1 MKKDT
6 YVYKLGESLY
16 INLTNKCTNSCV
28 FCVRNTQDGMDD
40 YNLWLE
46 REPDAKDVIALIPD
60 PTAYKEIVFCGFGEP
75 TERLDVLL
83 EIAAYIKQKGGTVRI
98 NTNGHAS
105 LIAGCDVTPRL
116 EGLVDVVSISLNA
129 STAAEYQR
137 QCQCVYGE
145 QGFDGMLD
153 FACKAKKYVPNVILS
168 IVDILPKSEQ
178 EACKALCDRLGLT
191 LRIREMIQ

>member
-6 YVYKLGESLY
+6 YIYQLGDSLY
-16 INLTNKCTNSCV
+16 INLTNKCSNSCV

-40 YNLWLE
+40 YNLWLD
-46 REPDAKDVIALIPD
+46 REPEASDVISLIDD

-83 EIAAYIKQKGGTVRI
+83 EIAAYIKQKGGIVRI

-116 EGLVDVVSISLNA
+116 EGLVDVISISLNA

-137 QCQCVYGE
+137 QCKCVYGQ
-145 QGFDGMLD
+145 QGFDAMLD
-153 FACKAKKYVPNVILS
+153 FACKAKKYVPNVVLS
-168 IVDILPKSEQ
+168 IVDILPTSEQ
-178 EACKALCDRLGLT
+178 EACKALCDKLGLT
-191 LRIREMIQ
+191 LRIREMIN

>member
-6 YVYKLGESLY
+6 YVYQLGDSLY
-16 INLTNKCTNSCV
+16 INLTNKCSNSCV

-46 REPDAKDVIALIPD
+46 KEPNAKEVIALIGD

-83 EIAAYIKQKGGTVRI
+83 EIAKYVKQNNGTVRL

-116 EGLVDVVSISLNA
+116 KGLIDTISVSLNA
-129 STAAEYQR
+129 SNAAEYQR
-137 QCQCVYGE
+137 QCLCRYGE
-145 QGFDGMLD
+145 QGFDAMLD
-153 FACKAKKYVPNVILS
+153 FACRAKQYVPNVILS
-168 IVDILPKSEQ
+168 IVDVLPASEQ
-178 EACKALCDRLGLT
+178 EACKALCDKLGLT
-191 LRIREMIQ
+191 LRIRQMIS

>member
-46 REPDAKDVIALIPD
+46 REPDAKEVIELIPD
-60 PTAYKEIVFCGFGEP
+60 PTQYREIVFCGFGEP

-83 EIAAYIKQKGGTVRI
+83 EIAAYVKSKGDTVRI

-116 EGLVDVVSISLNA
+116 EGLVDILSISLNA
-129 STAAEYQR
+129 STAKEYQR

-145 QGFDGMLD
+145 KGFDGMLD

-191 LRIREMIQ
+191 LRIREMIR